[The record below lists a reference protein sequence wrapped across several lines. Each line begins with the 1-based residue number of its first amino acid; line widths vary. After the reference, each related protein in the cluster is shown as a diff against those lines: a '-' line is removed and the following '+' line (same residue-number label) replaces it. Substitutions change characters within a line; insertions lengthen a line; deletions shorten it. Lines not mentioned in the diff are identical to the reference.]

1 MMLLG
6 EGDVGQGEAVG
17 EASKLTWQ
25 ASAVIGRE
33 REGRRPFGPSM
44 AVSVQLWHKGD
55 WRRFAVTLGSKFRD
69 FLDI

>member
-33 REGRRPFGPSM
+33 REGRRPFGRSM
-44 AVSVQLWHKGD
+44 AVSVQLWHRGE
-55 WRRFAVTLGSKFRD
+55 WSFTVTLGSKFTD
-69 FLDI
+69 FLDL